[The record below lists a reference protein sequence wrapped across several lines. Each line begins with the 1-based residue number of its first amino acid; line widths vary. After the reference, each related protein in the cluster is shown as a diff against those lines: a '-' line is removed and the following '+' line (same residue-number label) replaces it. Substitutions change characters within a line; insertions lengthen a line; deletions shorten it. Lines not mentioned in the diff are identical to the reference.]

1 MAQRQNEGPKQGAAA
16 SSPGPFLL
24 TSLFTPS
31 RSGCSTRSARRR
43 TESYRCDT
51 PLSRP
56 GSGSQ
61 PVPVGNRRA
70 AGGGC
75 GAGGGAA
82 WLWRT
87 GADLQR
93 LAEAVGRRCS
103 CQDSWGELAR
113 QRGAEGKGCVRRAVG
128 VFGVREDFETGSSS

>member
-1 MAQRQNEGPKQGAAA
+1 MAQRKNEGPKQGASA
-16 SSPGPFLL
+16 SS
-24 TSLFTPS
+24 
-31 RSGCSTRSARRR
+31 
-43 TESYRCDT
+43 
-51 PLSRP
+51 SRP
-56 GSGSQ
+56 FPPRRPCLPRAVLAAAHG
-61 PVPVGNRRA
+61 RRA
-70 AGGGC
+70 GERCLIDVTRLGRKRFPAGTRRHRRATSGGC

-113 QRGAEGKGCVRRAVG
+113 QRGAEGKGCVRRIVG
-128 VFGVREDFETGSSS
+128 VFGIREESETGSS